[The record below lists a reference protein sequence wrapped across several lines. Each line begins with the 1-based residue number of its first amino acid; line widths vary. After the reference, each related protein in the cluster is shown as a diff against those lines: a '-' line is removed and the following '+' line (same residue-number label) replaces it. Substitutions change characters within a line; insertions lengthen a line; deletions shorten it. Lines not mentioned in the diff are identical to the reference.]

1 MLTEILSVEEPS
13 KTLEHTKGG
22 KGKKHIQTPAEASD
36 PADFDFLRQG
46 SLVYPHRTPLH
57 LFCSNSELISAEI
70 VKVLLDAAG
79 DAANIRDRSSDGNGE
94 GYLPLHSVMLR
105 EDSMELSADAL
116 TAIFMEMQTACPPCV
131 IAKAPSG
138 LNMLHLVYQRVDLT
152 PALVASVTSPMQELA
167 ELQCSDT
174 DSRGK

>member
-1 MLTEILSVEEPS
+1 
-13 KTLEHTKGG
+13 
-22 KGKKHIQTPAEASD
+22 
-36 PADFDFLRQG
+36 
-46 SLVYPHRTPLH
+46 
-57 LFCSNSELISAEI
+57 
-70 VKVLLDAAG
+70 
-79 DAANIRDRSSDGNGE
+79 
-94 GYLPLHSVMLR
+94 
-105 EDSMELSADAL
+105 MELSADAL